1 MWGGLL
7 GVGLYLSTRESD
19 REGLT
24 TEDAR
29 PRHGKCDVH
38 AERSC
43 QNIGDL
49 EEGTGNSDLKTMQPE
64 IGPCGEGAHP
74 PDHCGE
80 QPFAY

>member
-49 EEGTGNSDLKTMQPE
+49 EEGTVT
-64 IGPCGEGAHP
+64 
-74 PDHCGE
+74 
-80 QPFAY
+80 